1 MNKKIFAILSILAV
15 LMIGFAYASDST
27 DSLNNNTITISGM
40 NFTIP
45 DGFTEDVDEAIV
57 NETGSDEGYNY
68 VTESKTFENNDDF
81 IIIGVS
87 IYDKNL
93 TGDYMEDF
101 GDESTINNVS
111 GYYEDVG
118 FLSLFSY
125 TQGNKLIILS
135 ANEKQIIEDVLS

>member
-15 LMIGFAYASDST
+15 LMIGCAYASDST

-45 DGFTEDVDEAIV
+45 DGFTEDVEEAIV

-68 VTESKTFENNDDF
+68 VTESKTFECNDDF
-81 IIIGVS
+81 IIISVS
-87 IYDKNL
+87 IYDNNL
-93 TGDYMEDF
+93 TGDYMQDF

-111 GYYEDVG
+111 GFYEDLG

>member
-15 LMIGFAYASDST
+15 LMIGCAYASDST

-45 DGFTEDVDEAIV
+45 DGFTEDVEGAIV

-68 VTESKTFENNDDF
+68 VTESKTFECNDDF
-81 IIIGVS
+81 IIISVS

-93 TGDYMEDF
+93 TVDYMQDF
-101 GDESTINNVS
+101 GDESTINNVT
-111 GYYEDVG
+111 GYFEDVG

-125 TQGNKLIILS
+125 TQGNKLIIVS
-135 ANEKQIIEDVLS
+135 ANEKQLIEDVVS

>member
-1 MNKKIFAILSILAV
+1 MNKKIFAILSIIAV
-15 LMIGFAYASDST
+15 LMIGCAYASDSS

-45 DGFTEDVDEAIV
+45 DGFTEDVEEAIV

-68 VTESKTFENNDDF
+68 VTESKTFECNDDF
-81 IIIGVS
+81 IIISVS

-93 TGDYMEDF
+93 TVDYMQDF
-101 GDESTINNVS
+101 GDESTINNVT
-111 GYYEDVG
+111 GYFEDVG

-125 TQGNKLIILS
+125 TQGNKLIIVS
-135 ANEKQIIEDVLS
+135 ANERQLIEDVLS

>member
-15 LMIGFAYASDST
+15 LMIGCAYASDSS

-45 DGFTEDVDEAIV
+45 EGFTEDVEEAIV

-68 VTESKTFENNDDF
+68 VTESKTFECNDDF
-81 IIIGVS
+81 IIISVS

-93 TGDYMEDF
+93 TGDYMQDF
-101 GDESTINNVS
+101 GDEATINNVS
-111 GYYEDVG
+111 GFYEDLG

-125 TQGNKLIILS
+125 TQGNKLIIIS
-135 ANEKQIIEDVLS
+135 ANEKQLIEDVVS

>member
-15 LMIGFAYASDST
+15 LMIGCAYASDST

-45 DGFTEDVDEAIV
+45 DGFTEDVEEAIV

-68 VTESKTFENNDDF
+68 VTESKTFECNDDF
-81 IIIGVS
+81 IIISVS

-93 TGDYMEDF
+93 TVDYMQDF
-101 GDESTINNVS
+101 GDESTINNVT
-111 GYYEDVG
+111 GYFEDVG

-125 TQGNKLIILS
+125 TQGNKLIIVS
-135 ANEKQIIEDVLS
+135 ANERQLIEDVLS

>member
-15 LMIGFAYASDST
+15 LMIGCAYASDST
-27 DSLNNNTITISGM
+27 DSLNNNTILISGM

-45 DGFTEDVDEAIV
+45 DGFTEDVEEAIV

-68 VTESKTFENNDDF
+68 VTESKTFECNDDF
-81 IIIGVS
+81 IIISVS

-93 TGDYMEDF
+93 TVDYMQDF
-101 GDESTINNVS
+101 GDESTINNVT
-111 GYYEDVG
+111 GYFEDVG

-125 TQGNKLIILS
+125 TQGNKLIIVS
-135 ANEKQIIEDVLS
+135 ANERQLIEDVLS

>member
-15 LMIGFAYASDST
+15 LMIGCAYASDST
-27 DSLNNNTITISGM
+27 DSLNNNTIIISGM

-45 DGFTEDVDEAIV
+45 EGFTEDVEEAIV

-68 VTESKTFENNDDF
+68 VTESKTFECNDDF
-81 IIIGVS
+81 IIISVS

-93 TGDYMEDF
+93 TGDYMQDF
-101 GDESTINNVS
+101 GDEATINNVS
-111 GYYEDVG
+111 GFYEDLG

-125 TQGNKLIILS
+125 TQGNKLIIIS
-135 ANEKQIIEDVLS
+135 ANEKQLIEDVVS

>member
-1 MNKKIFAILSILAV
+1 MNKKVFAILSILAV
-15 LMIGFAYASDST
+15 LMIGCAYASDSS

-45 DGFTEDVDEAIV
+45 EGFTEDVEEAIV

-68 VTESKTFENNDDF
+68 VTESKTFECNDDF
-81 IIIGVS
+81 IIISVS

-93 TGDYMEDF
+93 TGDYMQDF
-101 GDESTINNVS
+101 GDEATINNVS
-111 GYYEDVG
+111 GFYEDLG

>member
-1 MNKKIFAILSILAV
+1 MNKKIFAILSILSV
-15 LMIGFAYASDST
+15 LMIGCAYASDSS

-45 DGFTEDVDEAIV
+45 EGFTEDVEEAIV

-68 VTESKTFENNDDF
+68 VTESKTFECNDDF
-81 IIIGVS
+81 IIISVS

-93 TGDYMEDF
+93 TGDYMQDF
-101 GDESTINNVS
+101 GDEATINNVS
-111 GYYEDVG
+111 GFYEDVG

-125 TQGNKLIILS
+125 TQGNKLIIIS
-135 ANEKQIIEDVLS
+135 ANERQLIEDVVS

>member
-1 MNKKIFAILSILAV
+1 MNKKILAILSILAV
-15 LMIGFAYASDST
+15 LMIGCAYASDST

-45 DGFTEDVDEAIV
+45 DGFTEDVEEAIV

-68 VTESKTFENNDDF
+68 VTDSKTFECNDDF
-81 IIIGVS
+81 IIISVS

-93 TGDYMEDF
+93 TVDYMQDL
-101 GDESTINNVS
+101 GDESTINNVT
-111 GYYEDVG
+111 GYFEDVG

-125 TQGNKLIILS
+125 TQGNKLIIVS
-135 ANEKQIIEDVLS
+135 ANERQLIEDVLS

>member
-1 MNKKIFAILSILAV
+1 MNKKVFAILSILAV
-15 LMIGFAYASDST
+15 LMIGCAYASDSS

-45 DGFTEDVDEAIV
+45 EGFTEDVEEAIV

-68 VTESKTFENNDDF
+68 VTESKTFECNDDF
-81 IIIGVS
+81 IIISVS

-93 TGDYMEDF
+93 TVDYMQDF
-101 GDESTINNVS
+101 GDESTINNVT
-111 GYYEDVG
+111 GYFEDVG

-125 TQGNKLIILS
+125 TQGNKLIIVS
-135 ANEKQIIEDVLS
+135 ANERQLIEDVLS

>member
-15 LMIGFAYASDST
+15 LMIGCAYASDST

-45 DGFTEDVDEAIV
+45 DGFTEDVEEAIV

-68 VTESKTFENNDDF
+68 VTESKTFECNDDF
-81 IIIGVS
+81 IIISVS

-93 TGDYMEDF
+93 TVDYMQDF
-101 GDESTINNVS
+101 GDESTINNVT
-111 GYYEDVG
+111 GYFEDVG

-125 TQGNKLIILS
+125 TQSNKLIIVS
-135 ANEKQIIEDVLS
+135 ANERQLIEDVLS